1 MPDFDFLKDLDP
13 KPEPKPAPEGKA
25 PESPT
30 KDDALDFDFL
40 SELTPEKP
48 ATGDPL
54 ADALGELEIEAAPAA
69 EFQPLADLSADTTGA
84 LSDDPIFDVDDLLT
98 PEPVA
103 EAAAEST
110 PAPAA
115 ASDDPL
121 ADALSELETEA
132 APAATFEPLADM
144 TADTTGALSDDPQ
157 FNIDDITAVPAA
169 ASTAIAADDF
179 DFLGASDAEPKPLA
193 DEVAPLQSDATFRWE
208 DRDSD
213 EPPEHRLAPAGD
225 ATMFDTDATMMHT
238 SAPEP
243 ATVADS
249 VELAAIVGGAMGVA
263 MVAPEILT
271 PPEPAWE
278 PPTIHEDPLPPAPD
292 AADPTYPA
300 YESLTHHIRQTSLLG
315 SIEAVLGWDE
325 RCMMPAAGTETR
337 AEQIT
342 MLSGLIHERLTDPRI
357 GEWLQTLDTG
367 TLAADPHG
375 EAGATVRQIRRQ
387 YEKRNKL
394 PKTLVEE
401 LAHTAVVGQAT
412 WQEARHNNDFAS
424 FAPLLEK
431 MVRLKREQAAALG
444 FGESPYD
451 ALLDEFEQGEVTSRV
466 TQVLGALRDELV
478 PLVAKI
484 RDSGR
489 KPRID
494 LLERRYPVELQRAF
508 GRKAA
513 AEIGFDFQR
522 GRLDVTAH
530 PFCTGLGPNDCRITT
545 RYDEN
550 FFNAG
555 YFGILHEAGH
565 GIYDQG
571 LRADQYGLPLGEAVS
586 MGIHESQSRM
596 WEILVGRSLPYWR
609 KQYASARRT
618 FPEALAGVT
627 LGHFYS
633 AINDVRPSLIRVEAD
648 EFTYN
653 LHILIR
659 FELEQ
664 ALISGE
670 LAVADLPA
678 AWNQKYRDYLGIE
691 PPTDADGVLQDIHW
705 SAGLFGYFPTYSLG
719 NLYAAQFF
727 EKADQDLG
735 GLAQQFE
742 RGEFQYLRRW
752 LNVNIH
758 RHGQR
763 YTAAELVERVTGAP
777 LSHEP
782 LMRHLR
788 AKFDLLYGP
797 DADTFVELDVPD
809 ADALATM
816 PYEDS
821 QGGVAM
827 QDAGDVGG
835 YGIAMESAGFDGM
848 SVGGGI
854 AATPGTFAPL
864 RAKPKKQASSLAMI
878 IVFGGIV
885 LGGVFGISLGLLI
898 LLWWKGP
905 VDGDVLKL
913 DLQHKLPSWMVPAPP
928 APPTPEPLTPEP
940 SDSSTPPAN

>member
-13 KPEPKPAPEGKA
+13 QPEPKPAPEGKA
-25 PESPT
+25 PDSPESESPNNA
-30 KDDALDFDFL
+30 ALEFDFL

-48 ATGDPL
+48 AGEDL
-54 ADALGELEIEAAPAA
+54 AADALGELSIES
-69 EFQPLADLSADTTGA
+69 QPSVEATSA
-84 LSDDPIFDVDDLLT
+84 
-98 PEPVA
+98 
-103 EAAAEST
+103 

-115 ASDDPL
+115 ADDPL

-144 TADTTGALSDDPQ
+144 TADTTGAVSDDPQ
-157 FNIDDITAVPAA
+157 FDIDDITAVPAA
-169 ASTAIAADDF
+169 ESTANAAADF
-179 DFLGASDAEPKPLA
+179 DFLGASDAESKPLA

-213 EPPEHRLAPAGD
+213 EPPEHRLAPTGD
-225 ATMFDTDATMMHT
+225 ATMFDTDATMMH
-238 SAPEP
+238 APEP
-243 ATVADS
+243 EPLTKTA
-249 VELAAIVGGAMGVA
+249 ELAAIVGGALGVA
-263 MVAPEILT
+263 MVAPEVLA

-278 PPTIHEDPLPPAPD
+278 PPTIHEEPLPPAPD
-292 AADPTYPA
+292 PADPTYPA

-357 GEWLQTLDTG
+357 GAWLQTLDTG

-401 LAHTAVVGQAT
+401 LAHTAVVGQAK
-412 WQEARHNNDFAS
+412 WQEARQNNDFAS
-424 FAPLLEK
+424 FAPVLEK
-431 MVRLKREQAAALG
+431 MVRLKREQADALG
-444 FGESPYD
+444 FTESPYD
-451 ALLDEFEQGEVTSRV
+451 ALLDEFEQGEITSRV

-513 AEIGFDFQR
+513 ADLGFDFQR

-571 LRADQYGLPLGEAVS
+571 LRPDQYGLPLGEAVS

-797 DADTFVELDVPD
+797 DVDTFVELDVPD
-809 ADALATM
+809 ADALATTAF
-816 PYEDS
+816 EDS

-835 YGIAMESAGFDGM
+835 YGLATESAGFDGM
-848 SVGGGI
+848 AVGGGI
-854 AATPGTFAPL
+854 AAAPGTFAPL
-864 RAKPKKQASSLAMI
+864 RAKPKKQASSLAMV

-885 LGGVFGISLGLLI
+885 LGGVFGIALGLLI

-913 DLQHKLPSWMVPAPP
+913 DLQHKLPSWMVPAAP
-928 APPTPEPLTPEP
+928 APSTPPPITPEP
-940 SDSSTPPAN
+940 PPAN